1 MQCRHAHDKKLEYE
15 SCGQTSVTGDQNGKG
30 ATLNGCQKEGRPMR
44 FALRYYCVL
53 ALLCASLGFAQMQS
67 TEEPSL
73 GDVARQTRE
82 QQRSKSTGVSAAVKQ
97 AQEPGTNIGAQEA
110 NTFIEPSEVLLPLG
124 VSQRFQLLDAAGNEL
139 ASNEGWTVSDP
150 TMAELSVEGGH
161 ATLLALKV
169 GNVTLRHESG
179 AETKEIRIHDR
190 KPPMPVESRWI
201 LQPIDGEFVHALW
214 ASGSWFGRID
224 GADADE
230 EKEESAAYFYEDRGR
245 QSSHIRAIREDGL
258 QAWQWPTGTEE
269 VPHML
274 CGDFYSGV
282 LAYVGDKQ
290 NRMLISITA
299 NGRERWRVSVPGF
312 PGRNVNVGLTGDVLL
327 VEENSDSAGARVVV
341 LNGRT
346 GAEKVNFALPPS
358 REIVRNMELRN
369 GKAVCAPEAERF
381 RNLPAS
387 YSDVMT
393 NAIVSPNVTTLAYSE
408 LSVVADAGK
417 CEAGAILPLDRIHL
431 KVAQRLMI
439 WDLTDEQGTKFYTVE
454 EHVAEGDALSLVFES
469 SEPTGDIIVGETGTG
484 NFLAVKQARMHWP
497 TLAYDN
503 VGYFQYRVTD
513 DRTVKYRFPVKVR
526 QARLTST
533 MLLGDN
539 NTIGYVTRGN
549 DLVAFDT
556 DTAKELWRWKSD
568 NTDVSACA
576 ALKGDAVIVR
586 EGKTFAVI
594 RSGKLEDHRD
604 PDFMLF
610 VMKFLPNN
618 DPQ

>member
-1 MQCRHAHDKKLEYE
+1 
-15 SCGQTSVTGDQNGKG
+15 
-30 ATLNGCQKEGRPMR
+30 MR
-44 FALRYYCVL
+44 FALRCYCVL
-53 ALLCASLGFAQMQS
+53 PLLCASFAFAQMQS
-67 TEEPSL
+67 SEEPSL

-82 QQRSKSTGVSAAVKQ
+82 QQQLKSASMGAKARQV
-97 AQEPGTNIGAQEA
+97 QEPGTNIGAHEA
-110 NTFIEPSEVLLPLG
+110 NTLIEPSEVLLPLG
-124 VSQRFQLLDAAGNEL
+124 VSQQFQLLDAGGNEL
-139 ASNEGWTVSDP
+139 PSNEGWTVSDP
-150 TMAELSVEGGH
+150 TMAELTVEGGH
-161 ATLLALKV
+161 AILLGLKV
-169 GNVTLRHESG
+169 GNVTLRHDSG

-224 GADADE
+224 GADE
-230 EKEESAAYFYEDRGR
+230 EKDESAAAYFYEDRGG
-245 QSSHIRAIREDGL
+245 QTSHIRAIREDGL
-258 QAWQWPTGTEE
+258 QAWQWPAETEE

-290 NRMLISITA
+290 NRMLISISA
-299 NGRERWRVSVPGF
+299 SGKERWRVAVPGF

-327 VEENSDSAGARVVV
+327 VEESPDSAGARVVV

-369 GKAVCAPEAERF
+369 GKAVCSPETERS
-381 RNLPAS
+381 RNLPAY

-408 LSVVADAGK
+408 LSVIADAGK
-417 CEAGAILPLDRIHL
+417 CEPGAVLPLERIRL
-431 KVAQRLMI
+431 SAVQRLMI
-439 WDLTDEQGTKFYTVE
+439 WDLTDEQGTKFSIVE
-454 EHVAEGDALSLVFES
+454 EHAAEGNASSLGFDVA
-469 SEPTGDIIVGETGTG
+469 EPTGDIIVGDTGTG
-484 NFLAVKQARMHWP
+484 NFLAVRQARMHWP
-497 TLAYDN
+497 TLAHDN
-503 VGYFQYRVTD
+503 DGYFQYRVTE
-513 DRTVKYRFPVKVR
+513 DRTVKYRFPVKVS

-556 DTAKELWRWKSD
+556 ETAKELWRWKSD

>member
-1 MQCRHAHDKKLEYE
+1 
-15 SCGQTSVTGDQNGKG
+15 
-30 ATLNGCQKEGRPMR
+30 MR
-44 FALRYYCVL
+44 FALRCYCVL
-53 ALLCASLGFAQMQS
+53 ALLCAGFGFAQIQS
-67 TEEPSL
+67 SEEPSL

-82 QQRSKSTGVSAAVKQ
+82 QQRLKSAGVSAKARLV
-97 AQEPGTNIGAQEA
+97 QEPGTNIRAQKA
-110 NTFIEPSEVLLPLG
+110 DTFIEPSEVLLPLG
-124 VSQRFQLLDAAGNEL
+124 VSQRFQLLDAGGNEL
-139 ASNEGWTVSDP
+139 PSNEGWTVSDP

-161 ATLLALKV
+161 AILLARKV

-179 AETKEIRIHDR
+179 AETKEIRTHNR

-201 LQPIDGEFVHALW
+201 LQPIDGEFVRALW

-224 GADADE
+224 GSDE
-230 EKEESAAYFYEDRGR
+230 EKEDSPAYFYEDRGR

-258 QAWQWPTGTEE
+258 QAWQWPAGTEE

-299 NGRERWRVSVPGF
+299 SGKERWRAAVPGF
-312 PGRNVNVGLTGDVLL
+312 PGQNVNVALTGDVLL
-327 VEENSDSAGARVVV
+327 VEENPHSAGARVVV

-369 GKAVCAPEAERF
+369 GKAVCSPETESS
-381 RNLPAS
+381 RNLPAH

-393 NAIVSPNVTTLAYSE
+393 NAIVSPNVTTLMYSE
-408 LSVVADAGK
+408 LSVTADGGK
-417 CEAGAILPLDRIHL
+417 CEPGAILPLERIHL
-431 KVAQRLMI
+431 SSVQRLMI

-454 EHVAEGDALSLVFES
+454 EHAADGDASSLAFEVA
-469 SEPTGDIIVGETGTG
+469 EPTGDLIVGETGTG
-484 NFLAVKQARMHWP
+484 NFLAVRQARMHWP
-497 TLAYDN
+497 TLAYEN
-503 VGYFQYRVTD
+503 VGYFQYRVTE
-513 DRTVKYRFPVKVR
+513 DRTVKYRFPVKVSR
-526 QARLTST
+526 TKLIST
-533 MLLGDN
+533 MLLGGN

-568 NTDVSACA
+568 DTDIHACA

-586 EGKTFAVI
+586 EGKNFAVI

-604 PDFMLF
+604 ADFMLF
-610 VMKFLPNN
+610 VMKFLPNS

>member
-1 MQCRHAHDKKLEYE
+1 
-15 SCGQTSVTGDQNGKG
+15 
-30 ATLNGCQKEGRPMR
+30 MR
-44 FALRYYCVL
+44 FALRYYCAL
-53 ALLCASLGFAQMQS
+53 ALLCAGFGFAQVQTS
-67 TEEPSL
+67 VEPSL

-82 QQRSKSTGVSAAVKQ
+82 QQRLKSAGIAKARLV
-97 AQEPGTNIGAQEA
+97 QEPDTNGAQKTD
-110 NTFIEPSEVLLPLG
+110 TFIEPSVVLLPLG
-124 VSQRFQLLDAAGNEL
+124 VSQRFQLLDARGNEL
-139 ASNEGWTVSDP
+139 LSNEGWTVSDP
-150 TMAELSVEGGH
+150 TMADLSVEGGH
-161 ATLLALKV
+161 AILMARLA

-179 AETKEIRIHDR
+179 SETKEIRIHDR
-190 KPPMPVESRWI
+190 KPPLPVESRWI
-201 LQPIDGEFVHALW
+201 LQPIDGEFVRALW

-224 GADADE
+224 GSGE

-258 QAWQWPTGTEE
+258 QAWQWPVGTEE

-299 NGRERWRVSVPGF
+299 SGKERWRVAVPGF
-312 PGRNVNVGLTGDVLL
+312 PGRNVNVSLTGDVLL
-327 VEENSDSAGARVVV
+327 VEENPDFAGARVVV

-369 GKAVCAPEAERF
+369 GKAVCSPETERST
-381 RNLPAS
+381 NLPAY

-393 NAIVSPNVTTLAYSE
+393 NAIISPNVTTLAYSE
-408 LSVVADAGK
+408 LSIIADGGK
-417 CEAGAILPLDRIHL
+417 CEPGAILPLERIHL
-431 KVAQRLMI
+431 SAVQRLMI
-439 WDLTDEQGTKFYTVE
+439 WDLTDEQGKKFYTVE
-454 EHVAEGDALSLVFES
+454 EHAAEGDASSLPFEVA
-469 SEPTGDIIVGETGTG
+469 EPTGDIIVGETGTG
-484 NFLAVKQARMHWP
+484 NFLAVRQAHMRWP
-497 TLAYDN
+497 KLAYEN
-503 VGYFQYRVTD
+503 VGYFQYRVTE
-513 DRTVKYRFPVKVR
+513 DRTVKYRFPVKVSKTK
-526 QARLTST
+526 LTST

-568 NTDVSACA
+568 NTDISPCA

-586 EGKTFAVI
+586 EGKAFSII

-604 PDFMLF
+604 LDFMLF
-610 VMKFLPNN
+610 VMKFLPSN
-618 DPQ
+618 P

>member
-1 MQCRHAHDKKLEYE
+1 
-15 SCGQTSVTGDQNGKG
+15 
-30 ATLNGCQKEGRPMR
+30 
-44 FALRYYCVL
+44 
-53 ALLCASLGFAQMQS
+53 
-67 TEEPSL
+67 
-73 GDVARQTRE
+73 
-82 QQRSKSTGVSAAVKQ
+82 
-97 AQEPGTNIGAQEA
+97 
-110 NTFIEPSEVLLPLG
+110 
-124 VSQRFQLLDAAGNEL
+124 
-139 ASNEGWTVSDP
+139 
-150 TMAELSVEGGH
+150 MAELTVEGGH
-161 ATLLALKV
+161 AILLGLKV
-169 GNVTLRHESG
+169 GNVTLRHDSG

-224 GADADE
+224 GADE
-230 EKEESAAYFYEDRGR
+230 EKDESAAAYFYEDRGG
-245 QSSHIRAIREDGL
+245 QTSHIRAIREDGL
-258 QAWQWPTGTEE
+258 QAWQWPAETEE

-299 NGRERWRVSVPGF
+299 NGKERWRVAVPGF
-312 PGRNVNVGLTGDVLL
+312 PGRNVNVALTGDVLL
-327 VEENSDSAGARVVV
+327 VEESPDSAGARVVV

-369 GKAVCAPEAERF
+369 GKAVCSPETERS
-381 RNLPAS
+381 RNLPAY

-408 LSVVADAGK
+408 LSVIADAGK
-417 CEAGAILPLDRIHL
+417 CEPGAVVPLERIRL
-431 KVAQRLMI
+431 SAVQRLMI
-439 WDLTDEQGTKFYTVE
+439 WDLTDEQGTKFSIVE
-454 EHVAEGDALSLVFES
+454 EHAAEGNASSLGFDVA
-469 SEPTGDIIVGETGTG
+469 EPTGDIIVGDTGTG
-484 NFLAVKQARMHWP
+484 NFLAVRQARMHWP
-497 TLAYDN
+497 TLAHDN
-503 VGYFQYRVTD
+503 VGYFQYRVTE
-513 DRTVKYRFPVKVR
+513 DRTVKYRFPVKVS

-556 DTAKELWRWKSD
+556 ETAKELWRWKSD

-586 EGKTFAVI
+586 EGKIFAVI

>member
-1 MQCRHAHDKKLEYE
+1 
-15 SCGQTSVTGDQNGKG
+15 
-30 ATLNGCQKEGRPMR
+30 MR
-44 FALRYYCVL
+44 FVLRCYCVL
-53 ALLCASLGFAQMQS
+53 ALLCAGFGFAQMQS
-67 TEEPSL
+67 SEEPSL
-73 GDVARQTRE
+73 GDLARQARE
-82 QQRSKSTGVSAAVKQ
+82 QQRLKSAGMSTKARLV
-97 AQEPGTNIGAQEA
+97 QEPGTNIRAQEA
-110 NTFIEPSEVLLPLG
+110 DTFIEPSEVLLPLG
-124 VSQRFQLLDAAGNEL
+124 VSQRFQLLDAGGNEL
-139 ASNEGWTVSDP
+139 PSNQGWTVSDR
-150 TMAELSVEGGH
+150 TLAELSVEDGH
-161 ATLLALKV
+161 AILLARKV

-190 KPPMPVESRWI
+190 KPPLPVESRWI
-201 LQPIDGEFVHALW
+201 LQPLDGEFVRALW
-214 ASGSWFGRID
+214 ASGSWFGRIE
-224 GADADE
+224 GSDE

-258 QAWQWPTGTEE
+258 QAWQWPAGTEE

-299 NGRERWRVSVPGF
+299 SGQERWRVAVPGF
-312 PGRNVNVGLTGDVLL
+312 PGRNINVGLTGDVLL
-327 VEENSDSAGARVVV
+327 LEESPDSAGARVVV

-369 GKAVCAPEAERF
+369 GKAVCSPETERS
-381 RNLPAS
+381 RNLPAY

-408 LSVVADAGK
+408 LSVIADGGK
-417 CEAGAILPLDRIHL
+417 CEPGAILPLERIHL
-431 KVAQRLMI
+431 SAKQRLMI

-454 EHVAEGDALSLVFES
+454 EHAAEGDASSLVFEVA
-469 SEPTGDIIVGETGTG
+469 EPTGDLIVGETGTG
-484 NFLAVKQARMHWP
+484 NFLAVREARMHWP
-497 TLAYDN
+497 TLAYEN
-503 VGYFQYRVTD
+503 AGYFQYRVTE
-513 DRTVKYRFPVKVR
+513 DRTVKYRFPVKVSKTK
-526 QARLTST
+526 LTST

-539 NTIGYVTRGN
+539 NTIGYVSRGN

-568 NTDVSACA
+568 NTDISACA

-604 PDFMLF
+604 ADFMLF

>member
-1 MQCRHAHDKKLEYE
+1 
-15 SCGQTSVTGDQNGKG
+15 
-30 ATLNGCQKEGRPMR
+30 MR
-44 FALRYYCVL
+44 FALRCYCAL
-53 ALLCASLGFAQMQS
+53 ALLCAGYGFAQES
-67 TEEPSL
+67 SSKEPSL
-73 GDVARQTRE
+73 GDVARQARE
-82 QQRSKSTGVSAAVKQ
+82 QQHLKSADISAKARP
-97 AQEPGTNIGAQEA
+97 AQVPGTSIRAQKSD
-110 NTFIEPSEVLLPLG
+110 TFIEPSEVLLPLG
-124 VSQRFQLLDAAGNEL
+124 VSQRFQLLDAGGNEL
-139 ASNEGWTVSDP
+139 PSNEGWTVSDP

-161 ATLLALKV
+161 AILLALTV

-190 KPPMPVESRWI
+190 EPPMPAESRWI
-201 LQPIDGEFVHALW
+201 LQPMDGEFVRAIW

-224 GADADE
+224 DGSDE
-230 EKEESAAYFYEDRGR
+230 KKEESAAYFYEDRGR

-258 QAWQWPTGTEE
+258 QAWQWPVGTEE
-269 VPHML
+269 VPHIL

-290 NRMLISITA
+290 NRVLISITA
-299 NGRERWRVSVPGF
+299 SGKERWRAAVPGF
-312 PGRNVNVGLTGDVLL
+312 PGRNVNVALTGDVLL
-327 VEENSDSAGARVVV
+327 VEENPDSAGARVVV
-341 LNGRT
+341 LNGRD

-369 GKAVCAPEAERF
+369 GNAVCSPETESS
-381 RNLPAS
+381 RNLPAY

-393 NAIVSPNVTTLAYSE
+393 NAIVSPNVTTMAYSE
-408 LSVVADAGK
+408 LSLIADGGK
-417 CEAGAILPLDRIHL
+417 CEPGAIIPPERIHL
-431 KVAQRLMI
+431 SAVQRLMI

-454 EHVAEGDALSLVFES
+454 EHGTEGDASSLIFEVA
-469 SEPTGDIIVGETGTG
+469 EPTGDLIVGETGTG
-484 NFLAVKQARMHWP
+484 NFLAVRHARMHWP
-497 TLAYDN
+497 TLAYED
-503 VGYFQYRVTD
+503 VGYFQYRVTE
-513 DRTVKYRFPVKVR
+513 DRTVKYRFPVKVSGTK
-526 QARLTST
+526 LTST

-539 NTIGYVTRGN
+539 NAIGYVTRGN

-568 NTDVSACA
+568 NSDISACA

-610 VMKFLPNN
+610 VMKFLPSN
-618 DPQ
+618 P

>member
-1 MQCRHAHDKKLEYE
+1 
-15 SCGQTSVTGDQNGKG
+15 
-30 ATLNGCQKEGRPMR
+30 MR
-44 FALRYYCVL
+44 FALRCYCVL
-53 ALLCASLGFAQMQS
+53 ALLCAGFGFAQIQS
-67 TEEPSL
+67 SEEPSL

-82 QQRSKSTGVSAAVKQ
+82 QQRLKSAGVSAQ
-97 AQEPGTNIGAQEA
+97 ARLVQEPVTNIRAQKA
-110 NTFIEPSEVLLPLG
+110 DTFIEPSGVLLPLG
-124 VSQRFQLLDAAGNEL
+124 VSQRFQLLDASGNEL
-139 ASNEGWTVSDP
+139 PSNEGWTVSDP

-161 ATLLALKV
+161 AILLARKV

-179 AETKEIRIHDR
+179 AETKEIRIHGR

-201 LQPIDGEFVHALW
+201 LQPIDGEFVRALW

-224 GADADE
+224 GSDE

-258 QAWQWPTGTEE
+258 QAWQWPAGTEE

-274 CGDFYSGV
+274 CGDFYNGV
-282 LAYVGDKQ
+282 LAYVGDQQ

-299 NGRERWRVSVPGF
+299 SGKERWRVAVPGF
-312 PGRNVNVGLTGDVLL
+312 PGRNVNVALTGDVLL
-327 VEENSDSAGARVVV
+327 VEENPDSAGARVVV
-341 LNGRT
+341 LNGRD

-369 GKAVCAPEAERF
+369 GKAVCSPETESS
-381 RNLPAS
+381 RNLPAY

-408 LSVVADAGK
+408 LSVIADGGK
-417 CEAGAILPLDRIHL
+417 CEPGAILPLERIHL
-431 KVAQRLMI
+431 SAVQRLMI

-454 EHVAEGDALSLVFES
+454 EHAAEGDASSLVFEVA
-469 SEPTGDIIVGETGTG
+469 EPTGDLIVGETGTG
-484 NFLAVKQARMHWP
+484 NFLAVRQARMHWP
-497 TLAYDN
+497 TLAYEN
-503 VGYFQYRVTD
+503 VGYFQYRVTE
-513 DRTVKYRFPVKVR
+513 DRTVKYRFPVKVSR
-526 QARLTST
+526 TKLTST

-568 NTDVSACA
+568 NSDISACA
-576 ALKGDAVIVR
+576 ALKGDAVIVH
-586 EGKTFAVI
+586 EGKNFAVI

-604 PDFMLF
+604 ADFMLF
-610 VMKFLPNN
+610 VMKFLPNS